1 MSLPLSI
8 PSPPLEWQQIPTG
21 RWLNDLGLTFV
32 NPDQGIRYYAICILI
47 GILAAVFMTRAR
59 LKSRGADPGVVFDI
73 GLFAVLLGIVGA
85 RAYHVLTHPDDYFFP
100 GADLW
105 DVIKV
110 WEGGIAIF
118 GALIGGAIGVYIGC
132 RLTGVR
138 FWSFADALVPGLLLA
153 QALGRLG
160 NWFNNELFGLPTDL
174 PWGLQISSDNPAFP
188 AGLADG
194 TLFHPTFLYEIIW
207 NVIGVAALLLAE
219 RRFTRGHRE
228 IAGAR
233 IPALMPVSYRLQWG
247 RLTGLYLVW
256 YGTGR
261 MFFESIRIDPSE
273 LLLGTRVNIWG
284 AFGAVVLGFL
294 IIIVQGRR
302 HPGREPSVYQPGRE
316 WSGDAAVDSP
326 DTYPDEDPRADGDT
340 ADTPDT
346 TRSGAAVPASASAS
360 DTASTRAATSSASS
374 RA

>member
-1 MSLPLSI
+1 MIVPLSI
-8 PSPPLEWQQIPTG
+8 PSPPPEWQLIPTG

-32 NPDQGIRYYAICILI
+32 NPDQGIRFYAIAILI
-47 GILAAVFMTRAR
+47 GIVAAVVLTRER
-59 LKSRGADPGVVFDI
+59 LKSRGADPGVVYDI

-85 RAYHVLTHPDDYFFP
+85 RVYHVLTHPDDYFFP
-100 GADLW
+100 GADPW

-118 GALIGGAIGVYIGC
+118 GALIGGAIGISIGC
-132 RLTGVR
+132 RLTGMR

-153 QALGRLG
+153 QAFGRFG

-174 PWGLQISSDNPAFP
+174 PWGLEIASDNPAFP
-188 AGLADG
+188 AGLAEG
-194 TLFHPTFLYEIIW
+194 TLFHPTFLYEIVW
-207 NVIGVAALLLAE
+207 NVLGVVALLLAE
-219 RRFTRGHRE
+219 RRFTRGHHE

-233 IPALMPVSYRLQWG
+233 VPALIPVSYRLQWG

-261 MFFESIRIDPSE
+261 MFFESIRVDPSE
-273 LLLGTRVNIWG
+273 LFLGTRVNIWG
-284 AFGAVVLGFL
+284 AFAAVVVGFA

-302 HPGREPSVYQPGRE
+302 HPGREPSMYLPGRE
-316 WSGDAAVDSP
+316 WSPTAAIDSG
-326 DTYPDEDPRADGDT
+326 DTYPDDGADAAGDDADPDGT
-340 ADTPDT
+340 
-346 TRSGAAVPASASAS
+346 AS
-360 DTASTRAATSSASS
+360 DTASTGAATSTAGS